1 MSDINE
7 VLSTTREKTGKL
19 VHGPE
24 GDLLVRVPACP
35 AWSAADLLAHLAGLA
50 VDFSAGIAEAL
61 APGYWDHDEVDRR
74 EIEPRRGRAP
84 SEILGEWD
92 AITPRF
98 QTVLASADAA
108 LAGAIVG
115 DFVCHYY
122 DLAFALHRPAR
133 REGAMVNFGV
143 DVYAGMLERRIAGR
157 NLGALRVESRDATWL
172 LGEGEPDV
180 SIRADLFWLFRALTG
195 RRTFAEVRQATWTG
209 EARPYIE
216 IFPMYEWPESS
227 LGE

>member
-7 VLSTTREKTGKL
+7 VLSTTRDGIGKL
-19 VHGPE
+19 VDGPE
-24 GDLLVRVPACP
+24 ADLLVTVPACS

-74 EIEPRRGRAP
+74 EIEPRRGRSP

-98 QTVLASADAA
+98 QTVLASAEAA

-122 DLAFALHRPAR
+122 DLAFSLHRSAHRDDPI
-133 REGAMVNFGV
+133 VNFGV
-143 DVYAGMLERRIAGR
+143 DVYAGMLERRLAER
-157 NLGALRVESRDATWL
+157 NLGALRVESKDATWL

-195 RRTFAEVRQATWTG
+195 RRTLAEVRQASWTG
-209 EARPYIE
+209 DARPYIE
-216 IFPMYEWPESS
+216 IFPMYDWPESS
-227 LGE
+227 LHE